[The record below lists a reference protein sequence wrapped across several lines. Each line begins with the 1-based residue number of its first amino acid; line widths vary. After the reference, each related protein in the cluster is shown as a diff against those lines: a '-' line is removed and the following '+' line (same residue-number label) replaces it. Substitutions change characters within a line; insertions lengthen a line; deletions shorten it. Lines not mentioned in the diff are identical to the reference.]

1 MDKRDGSGD
10 SMKLEK
16 PLKIMLRMVERS
28 GEKSVEEIV
37 ETASRRLRVKRHEAA
52 RMLYRLKDL
61 GYIRFIDPD
70 PPKSLI
76 EYFVSSHVV
85 WFWLLTSSV
94 AATCFLIYL
103 APRAPPFIYLRYI
116 FGSLFVL
123 YLPGAALIELLYPK
137 PSDLSQL
144 ERLALSIGLS
154 LALVPLVG
162 LILNYTPWGI
172 RLDPIFASLS
182 ILTLALAMGAVARK
196 FSLLRL
202 EVASRSNAGR

>member
-1 MDKRDGSGD
+1 
-10 SMKLEK
+10 MKLEK
-16 PLKIMLRMVERS
+16 PLKIMLRIVERS

>member
-16 PLKIMLRMVERS
+16 PLKIMLRIVERS